1 MANYQL
7 LKADIDEKVYEN
19 AQQKITGANLNS
31 VLNKMVD
38 SLGKGYQFG
47 GLVFPADSFVAGDE
61 KMVFVASSAGRYP
74 SFGNYSIVDGEVA
87 LFIWEGAWKKQV
99 VSYYKNDQVYGVRHF
114 YNNSSPDLVR
124 IGDSSLHRD
133 LPVQSTMRRC
143 VVNSTGDVLYYLG
156 ANDSSKKE
164 DGSSADLTG
173 TNTTNVMVEVAEH
186 YRKCS
191 LNAAGGYMDVEI
203 SLFPFEGA
211 IFVPRYLVSA
221 FEATVDRENDVL
233 ASVVN
238 KTARYRGGN
247 NNADWDG
254 TYKSLL
260 GVPASVL
267 SLDAFRTKA
276 RKLGADWGCYDWN
289 IHTDIF
295 WLYAIEYA
303 TLNSQKAFNPDLDA
317 AGFRQGGLGAGVS
330 NFNNW
335 NAYNGTYPFI
345 PCGHTLSL
353 GNKTGV
359 VAFTLNAEQAV
370 AYGSEHTE
378 YVPSYRG
385 IENPFGHIFK
395 WTDGVLCKGDGTK
408 QDFYVSRVRRQY
420 ASTLNDSYVKVGSGA
435 GAAGYVK
442 AIIGSLQSMAQE
454 QRNYGDLL
462 PSDVTGSSS
471 TYFCDYHYEAH
482 AADTIYGAYVG
493 GYADDGTNVGFACVR
508 TSRTPAATDAGIGS
522 RLCWA
527 KSN

>member
-7 LKADIDEKVYEN
+7 LKADIDAKVYEN

-173 TNTTNVMVEVAEH
+173 TNTTNVMVEVQEH
-186 YRKCS
+186 YRKTS
-191 LNAAGGYMDVEI
+191 LNAAGGYMDTEI

-221 FEATVDRENDVL
+221 FEATVDRENDIL

-260 GVPASVL
+260 GVPASTL

-303 TLNSQKAFNPDLDA
+303 TLSSQKTFNPDLDA

-335 NAYNGTYPFI
+335 NAYNEYYPFI
-345 PCGHTLSL
+345 PCGHTLYL

-359 VAFTLNAEQAV
+359 VAFTLNAEQAE

-385 IENPFGHIFK
+385 IENPFGHIWK
-395 WTDGVLCKGDGTK
+395 WTDGFLAKGTGEY
-408 QDFYVSRVRRQY
+408 QEVYISRNRAKY
-420 ASTLNDSYVKVGSGA
+420 ANTINDSYVDMGHS
-435 GAAGYVK
+435 AADSGYVK
-442 AIIGSLQSMAQE
+442 YILASQQSLPQE
-454 QRNYGDLL
+454 KRVYGDLI
-462 PSDVTGSSS
+462 PTDDSGSA
-471 TYFCDYHYEAH
+471 TTFYTDCYYTAH
-482 AADTIYGAYVG
+482 DLDTIYGALLG
-493 GYADDGTNVGFACVR
+493 GSADNGATGGLACLRSGSSPAYA
-508 TSRTPAATDAGIGS
+508 AAYRGS
-522 RLCWA
+522 RLVWQ
-527 KSN
+527 K

>member
-47 GLVFPADSFVAGDE
+47 GLVFPADTFVAGDE

-74 SFGNYSIVDGEVA
+74 SFGNYSIVDGEIA

-143 VVNSTGDVLYYLG
+143 VVNTTGDVLYYLG
-156 ANDSSKKE
+156 ENDSTKKA
-164 DGSSADLTG
+164 DGSGADLTG

-191 LNAAGGYMDVEI
+191 LNAAGGYMDVEV

-260 GVPASVL
+260 GVPASSL
-267 SLDAFRTKA
+267 SLTAFRDKA

-289 IHTDIF
+289 VHTDIF

-330 NFNNW
+330 NFSNW

-385 IENPFGHIFK
+385 IENPFGHIWK
-395 WTDGVLCKGDGTK
+395 WTDGFLARGTGEYQEVYISRDRK
-408 QDFYVSRVRRQY
+408 QYS
-420 ASTLNDSYVKVGSGA
+420 STLNDSYIDMGHD
-435 GAAGYVK
+435 AAANGYVK
-442 AIIGSLQSMAQE
+442 SILATTQSLSQTL
-454 QRNYGDLL
+454 RVYGDLI
-462 PSDVTGSSS
+462 PTDDTGSAT
-471 TYFCDYHYEAH
+471 TYYTDYHYTAH
-482 AADTIYGAYVG
+482 AEGTIYGALLG
-493 GYADDGTNVGFACVR
+493 GPASYGTYDGLACLCSDYSPADVTADV
-508 TSRTPAATDAGIGS
+508 GS
-522 RLCWA
+522 RLVWQ
-527 KSN
+527 K

>member
-1 MANYQL
+1 MANYQI
-7 LKADIDEKVYEN
+7 LKADIDEKIYEN

-38 SLGKGYQFG
+38 SLGRGYQFG
-47 GLVFPADSFVAGDE
+47 GLVFPADAFVPGDE
-61 KMVFVASSAGRYP
+61 KMAFVAATAGRYP

-87 LFIWEGAWKKQV
+87 LFIWEGSAWKKQV

-114 YNNSSPDLVR
+114 FNNASPDLMR
-124 IGDSSLHRD
+124 IGDSALHRD
-133 LPVQSTMRRC
+133 LPVHSTMRRC
-143 VVNSTGDVLYYLG
+143 VVNTTGDVLYYLG
-156 ANDSSKKE
+156 ANDSSKKA
-164 DGSSADLTG
+164 DGSGADLTG

-191 LNAAGGYMDVEI
+191 LNAAGGYMDVEV
-203 SLFPFEGA
+203 SLFPFDGA

-221 FEATVDRENDVL
+221 FEATVDRENDML

-260 GVPASVL
+260 GVPASYL
-267 SLDAFRTKA
+267 SLTNFRDKA

-303 TLNSQKAFNPDLDA
+303 TLNTQKAFNGDLDA
-317 AGFRQGGLGAGVS
+317 AGFHQGGLGAGVTT
-330 NFNNW
+330 FNNW
-335 NAYNGTYPFI
+335 SAYNDYEPFI

-359 VAFTLNAEQAV
+359 VSFTLTPEQAE

-378 YVPSYRG
+378 SVPSYRG
-385 IENPFGHIFK
+385 IENPFGHLFE
-395 WTDGVLCKGDGTK
+395 WTDGFLAKGTGEF
-408 QDFYVSRVRRQY
+408 QEIYISRDRKQY
-420 ASTLNDSYVKVGSGA
+420 ASTLNDSYVDMGHD
-435 GAAGYVK
+435 AAANGYVK
-442 AIIGSLQSMAQE
+442 SILATMQILPQE
-454 QRNYGDLL
+454 LRVYGDLI
-462 PSDVTGSSS
+462 PTDDSASANTFY
-471 TYFCDYHYEAH
+471 TDYHYTAH
-482 AADTIYGAYVG
+482 DVDVIYGAFLG
-493 GYADDGTNVGFACVR
+493 GNAISGASAGLAYRYSNDSPAYAGENF
-508 TSRTPAATDAGIGS
+508 GS
-522 RLCWA
+522 RLCWQ
-527 KSN
+527 K